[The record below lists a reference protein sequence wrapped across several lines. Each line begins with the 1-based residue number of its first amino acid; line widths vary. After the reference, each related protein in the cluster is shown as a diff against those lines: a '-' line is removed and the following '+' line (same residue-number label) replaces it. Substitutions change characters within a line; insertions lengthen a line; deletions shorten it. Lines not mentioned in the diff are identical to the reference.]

1 MPFTERIPFR
11 RVFLSKKK
19 RRNNSGHHRLFLGGK
34 AAQICLFLQNFRV
47 LFWSL
52 STSFGGQSCEI
63 RVPRANYFHDT
74 SPVVRK
80 WQQVLDQTSGKFR
93 PDCLSPLHKIVKR
106 KGKLL
111 AFSSG
116 DDTTLWLEIRR
127 LEFHDASSSLC
138 VWGSSC
144 AADLR
149 PAFTFCPLKIIDQP
163 HKSNDSRFLNE
174 AQAKDINYAEQVD
187 R

>member
-1 MPFTERIPFR
+1 MEPKVPFQFSTCSPVGTCRVTNAIDGQSPCTLCTFADFNHRPSNFRLARNAFHGADSIPP
-11 RVFLSKKK
+11 RVFVQKK

-80 WQQVLDQTSGKFR
+80 
-93 PDCLSPLHKIVKR
+93 
-106 KGKLL
+106 
-111 AFSSG
+111 
-116 DDTTLWLEIRR
+116 
-127 LEFHDASSSLC
+127 
-138 VWGSSC
+138 
-144 AADLR
+144 
-149 PAFTFCPLKIIDQP
+149 
-163 HKSNDSRFLNE
+163 
-174 AQAKDINYAEQVD
+174 
-187 R
+187 